1 MSPNTTGA
9 LLMVASMAAFP
20 SMLVTLAAAVAVLV
34 FSALASTQV
43 EWVAMD
49 ARLMALLLG
58 SSLFIVGGYVLS
70 VVVMRVGDVSFV
82 APFRYAGLLWALIL
96 GWLVFGDWP
105 DAVTLVGAAIVVMS
119 GLFTLYR
126 ERARSGG

>member
-1 MSPNTTGA
+1 
-9 LLMVASMAAFP
+9 
-20 SMLVTLAAAVAVLV
+20 MLVTLAAAVAVLV